1 MLGFLTALEQTIPE
15 GASRFRTVIRVVLGL
30 FIALL
35 LSYIV
40 LEQVGSWRRRRSG
53 RE

>member
-1 MLGFLTALEQTIPE
+1 MLRLLSSLEQTVPA
-15 GASRFRTVIRVVLGL
+15 GASRVRTAIRVVLGL

-35 LSYIV
+35 LLYIV
-40 LEQVGSWRRRRSG
+40 IEQVGSWRRRRSG